1 MGRVARVGIA
11 IGSGGIG
18 GKGRV
23 GASCGASN
31 DKGGPTV
38 LKSCEIEV
46 EVEGTLEDRAA
57 WAFIWSTSREDCAR
71 GFLLEMP
78 ATARAEGC

>member
-18 GKGRV
+18 GNGRDGGRS
-23 GASCGASN
+23 GARN
-31 DKGGPTV
+31 DKCGPAV
-38 LKSCEIEV
+38 LKSGEIRV

-57 WAFIWSTSREDCAR
+57 WAFIWSTSGEDCAR
-71 GFLLEMP
+71 GFLLEML